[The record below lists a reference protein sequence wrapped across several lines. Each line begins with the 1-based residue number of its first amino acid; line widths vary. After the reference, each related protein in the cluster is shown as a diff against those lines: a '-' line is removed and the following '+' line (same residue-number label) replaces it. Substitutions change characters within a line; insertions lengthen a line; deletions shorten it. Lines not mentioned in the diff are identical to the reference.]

1 MPRSAAIATL
11 LLLGAAM
18 SDAAETPKPADK
30 PGDKVLEAYIRQ
42 EALRLDAA
50 FADDLASAKAWRQR
64 RDEYRRQLLWMLGL
78 WPLPERTPLNPVV
91 TGIVE
96 GEGYVVEKL
105 HFQSR
110 PGLYVTANLYRP
122 KKPEGRLPA
131 VLYGCGH
138 ANKGRDGNK
147 TAYQPH
153 GIWLATHG
161 YVCLMID
168 SLMLG
173 EIASIHH
180 GTYRENRWWWH
191 SRGYTPAGVE
201 CWNCIRALDYL
212 ETRPEV
218 DPTRLGVTG
227 RSGGGAYTAWVT
239 AADDRV
245 KAAIPV
251 SGISDLEDYLNPP
264 VINGHCD
271 CMFLYNT
278 YQWPW
283 TRILGL
289 AAPRPLLFTNSDADT
304 IFPMPGNERTIERLR
319 KLYALLGQPGHVD
332 AFVTP
337 GPHKDGPPLRIAAF
351 GWFNRFLKGDA
362 ASVTEPETYPTI
374 EGKELRAFPDDLPA
388 DAINPTIDRQF
399 VPVATVAVP
408 TSPQA
413 LAALRGRLLAELHD
427 TSFRAWPKELP
438 ANPIQLG
445 DAPSAGALVSEPPL
459 ETAYRYLPAKQGSRV
474 CWLLI
479 LNEGDKDDAL
489 PEWAAD
495 VVGNDA
501 CVVLAP
507 RGVGPTE
514 TTLKQPYYFRR
525 SMALL
530 GRTLDSGRLWD
541 ILAFL
546 RCAERPGTTWKIAGK
561 GQAGILGAYAALFDE
576 RLAEAVCLEPP
587 ATHDDGP
594 YFLSVMRVL
603 DIPDALGLL
612 APRPL
617 VLRGAAAEAFDK
629 TTAYYRAAGAA
640 QMLTRR

>member
-1 MPRSAAIATL
+1 MERIACVAL
-11 LLLGAAM
+11 LLLGATM
-18 SDAAETPKPADK
+18 SDAAEAPK
-30 PGDKVLEAYIRQ
+30 PGDKMLEAYIRQ
-42 EALRLDAA
+42 EARRLDAA
-50 FADDLASAKAWRQR
+50 FADDLASADTWRQR
-64 RDEYRRQLLWMLGL
+64 RDEYRHQFLWMLGL

-91 TGIVE
+91 TGTVE
-96 GEGYVVEKL
+96 GDGFVVEKL

-122 KKPEGRLPA
+122 HKPQGRLPA

-161 YVCLMID
+161 YVCLILD
-168 SLMLG
+168 SLQLG
-173 EIASIHH
+173 EINTIHH

-212 ETRPEV
+212 ETRPDV
-218 DPTRLGVTG
+218 DLARLGVTG

-245 KAAIPV
+245 KVAIPV
-251 SGISDLEDYLNPP
+251 SGMSDLEDYLKPP

-289 AAPRPLLFTNSDADT
+289 AAPRPLLFTNSDSDA

-319 KLYALLGQPGHVD
+319 KLYDLLGQPGHVD

-337 GPHKDGPPLRIAAF
+337 GPHKDVPPLRVAAF
-351 GWFNRFLKGDA
+351 GWFNRFLKGDSAPA
-362 ASVTEPETYPTI
+362 AEPDKYPTR
-374 EGKELRAFPDDLPA
+374 EGSELRAFPDQLPP
-388 DAINPTIDRQF
+388 DAINTRIDQLF
-399 VPVATVAVP
+399 VPKAEVAVP
-408 TSPQA
+408 DSPQA
-413 LAALRGRLLAELHD
+413 LATLRGKLLAELRE
-427 TSFRAWPKELP
+427 TTFRAWPRDFAPK
-438 ANPIQLG
+438 PIALG
-445 DAPSAGALVSEPPL
+445 DEPAAGTIVTEPPI
-459 ETAYRYLPAKQGSRV
+459 ETGYRYLPAKGAARA
-474 CWLLI
+474 CWLI
-479 LNEGDKDDAL
+479 VLNEGEQDEPPPD
-489 PEWAAD
+489 WAPG
-495 VVGNDA
+495 VVGADA
-501 CVVLAP
+501 CVLLSP

-514 TTLKQPYYFRR
+514 TTIRQPYYFRR

-530 GRTLDSGRLWD
+530 GRTMDSGRVWD
-541 ILAFL
+541 LLAFL
-546 RCAERPGTTWKIAGK
+546 RSAERPGTTWKVAGK
-561 GQAGILGAYAALFDE
+561 GQAGILAAYAALFDE
-576 RLAEAVCLEPP
+576 RIAEIVCVEPP
-587 ATHDDGP
+587 ATHDAGP

-617 VLRGAAAEAFDK
+617 TLRVAEPGPFARTAAYYQAAA
-629 TTAYYRAAGAA
+629 AA
-640 QMLTRR
+640 QHLTCR